1 MTQLYAV
8 LFLFAVV
15 ALAIWLSVRSGKA
28 TAEKDQAEDNAHDME
43 EDAAIAAM
51 PYIDNPVGSMRPPK
65 K

>member
-28 TAEKDQAEDNAHDME
+28 TAEKDQAEDVAHDME
-43 EDAAIAAM
+43 EDAAIASE
-51 PYIDNPVGSMRPPK
+51 PFVDDPVSLMRSPEK
-65 K
+65 

>member
-1 MTQLYAV
+1 MTTLYTMLGIIAGLV
-8 LFLFAVV
+8 ALFLA
-15 ALAIWLSVRSGKA
+15 ATKLGK
-28 TAEKDQAEDNAHDME
+28 TKERLNRAEDNAHDME